1 MCCCGSE
8 GEEARLTRGVSPQP
22 ALPAPPPPGR
32 KVEIMFTGIG
42 SCVVAGS
49 HSREVYHFS
58 SEEPQQAIDAQD
70 APELLSSG
78 FFHLAIR
85 A

>member
-1 MCCCGSE
+1 MCCGGSE
-8 GEEARLTRGVSPQP
+8 REEARPARAVFLPP
-22 ALPAPPPPGR
+22 ALTLPPPPGT
-32 KVEIMFTGIG
+32 KIEIVFTGIG

-49 HSREVYHFS
+49 HSGEAYYFS
-58 SEEPQQAIDAQD
+58 SEEPQLAIDAED

>member
-8 GEEARLTRGVSPQP
+8 GEESRPKRVESP
-22 ALPAPPPPGR
+22 LPAPPAALPHGT
-32 KVEIMFTGIG
+32 KIEIVFTGIG

-49 HSREVYHFS
+49 HSREVYYFS
-58 SEEPQQAIDAQD
+58 SEEPQLAIDALD